1 MSKCTNII
9 CDLCG
14 KHIDYDDVLYNGK
27 RVNVV
32 KLKVKEFWHS
42 FHESGW
48 DKKTIHICP
57 ECQVKIKRFINFGG
71 DNNAR

>member
-14 KHIDYDDVLYNGK
+14 KHIDYDDAIYNGK
-27 RVNVV
+27 RVSIVRF
-32 KLKVKEFWHS
+32 KVKEFWHS

-48 DKKTIHICP
+48 
-57 ECQVKIKRFINFGG
+57 
-71 DNNAR
+71 